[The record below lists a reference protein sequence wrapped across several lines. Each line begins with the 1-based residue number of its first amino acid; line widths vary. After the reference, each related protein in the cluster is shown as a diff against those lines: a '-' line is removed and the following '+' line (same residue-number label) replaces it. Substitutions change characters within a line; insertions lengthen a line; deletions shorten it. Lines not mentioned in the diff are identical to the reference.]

1 MLFIASS
8 DMIKAGK
15 WVMSFQWRMC
25 GIELHCDTS
34 IGKHLSSLAQT
45 LTALAGEPDVAN
57 IDSVTEAQ
65 DRDPSLETDAAGRDE
80 VDSMAGAVDGRKS
93 KNIEKTMWEQARK
106 VNELR

>member
-1 MLFIASS
+1 
-8 DMIKAGK
+8 MIKAGK

-65 DRDPSLETDAAGRDE
+65 FAVTREVESRAKAISSKRPFRSGAASISGDVITSLTFSES
-80 VDSMAGAVDGRKS
+80 VQPAVKD
-93 KNIEKTMWEQARK
+93 M
-106 VNELR
+106 